1 IWLVKLVSR
10 WKRVKDPQAI
20 VYLMSFAGNEHLI
33 RAFADLAKQ
42 LGRNFTVLYL
52 PQCQAAA
59 AKLAAEGI
67 QTVEFTDGF
76 DFVFHKLQLV
86 MQARLLLCDNYYA
99 FLSGC
104 AFDHQQTH
112 VVQLW

>member
-1 IWLVKLVSR
+1 MKKVIYIWLVKLVSR
-10 WKRVKDPQAI
+10 WKRVKNPQDI

-33 RAFADLAKQ
+33 KAFADLAKQ

-59 AKLAAEGI
+59 TRLAAEGI

-86 MQARLLLCDNYYA
+86 MQARLLLCDITMP
-99 FLSGC
+99 F
-104 AFDHQQTH
+104 
-112 VVQLW
+112 